1 MQDIQAI
8 VDSIYD
14 SMVPRLG
21 EGKVADYIPELAKV
35 DPNQFG
41 IAITTVDG
49 TTYTAGNALTP
60 FSIQSI
66 SKVFMLTLALGK
78 AGETVWNGWGESL
91 QALLSTP
98 SSSWSMSTA
107 FRAIPS

>member
-1 MQDIQAI
+1 MNLQTIADDIVRELQ
-8 VDSIYD
+8 
-14 SMVPRLG
+14 PRLG

-35 DPNQFG
+35 NPNQFG

-49 TTYTAGNALTP
+49 KTYRSGDAETH

-78 AGETVWNGWGESL
+78 VGE
-91 QALLSTP
+91 
-98 SSSWSMSTA
+98 
-107 FRAIPS
+107 AI

>member
-66 SKVFMLTLALGK
+66 SK
-78 AGETVWNGWGESL
+78 
-91 QALLSTP
+91 
-98 SSSWSMSTA
+98 
-107 FRAIPS
+107 